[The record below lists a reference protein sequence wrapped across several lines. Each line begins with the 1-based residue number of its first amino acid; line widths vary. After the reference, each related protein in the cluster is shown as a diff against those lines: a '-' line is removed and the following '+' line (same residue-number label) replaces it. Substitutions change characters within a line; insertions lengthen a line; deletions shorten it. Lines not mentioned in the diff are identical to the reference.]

1 MAGKNRNAL
10 ASDRFRVKIKGMR
23 SGQTGPVESEVAAVL
38 LEERL
43 VGNAPLKA
51 ALGHMM
57 ENGRMGHSLLLVGEP
72 GLGTGFAA
80 RCIAADLLYP
90 QGGTAAEHMV
100 QGHCCYAVAKSGDRT
115 SGRIE
120 TGIVREAIAVRG
132 GAKNGDYLVGQVM
145 AARSE
150 CFNSGLSTQGRVIL
164 LYGVEHMNE
173 ASANALL
180 KVLEE
185 PPENVT
191 FLLTA
196 SSLAGVL
203 PTIRSRCYDFTLAP
217 VDPAVCAEYC
227 TRQGV
232 PPQEAQL
239 LSRVFDGRIGTVLAV
254 MGNKTRRE
262 RLEQARTL
270 AQAAAKKDGYQLAVQ
285 LASLEK
291 DRAAADEV
299 LEDLSALAAAA
310 LYQPDLCPLQGQQ
323 AAAAIRVADQ
333 TRSRLHANGS
343 AKLVLT
349 LCAAELADL

>member
-1 MAGKNRNAL
+1 M
-10 ASDRFRVKIKGMR
+10 M
-23 SGQTGPVESEVAAVL
+23 

-43 VGNAPLKA
+43 VGNAPLKQSVM
-51 ALGHMM
+51 HMM
-57 ENGRMGHSLLLVGEP
+57 QSGRMGHSLLLVGES
-72 GLGTGFAA
+72 GLGAGFAA

-90 QGGTAAEHMV
+90 QGGSAAEHMV
-100 QGHCCYAVAKSGDRT
+100 QGDCCYAVAKSGDRS
-115 SGRIE
+115 SGHIE

-150 CFNSGLSTQGRVIL
+150 CFNSGLSAQGRVIL
-164 LYGVEHMNE
+164 LYHVEHMNE

-217 VDPAVCAEYC
+217 VSPAECAAYC
-227 TRQGV
+227 TKQGV
-232 PPQEAQL
+232 AQDEAEL
-239 LSRVFDGRIGTVLAV
+239 LSAVFDGRIGTVLAV
-254 MGNKTRRE
+254 AQNKTRRA
-262 RLEQARTL
+262 RLETARTL
-270 AQAAAKKDGYQLAVQ
+270 AQAAADGDGYQLATM
-285 LASLEK
+285 LAGLEK
-291 DRAAADEV
+291 DRSGTDEV

-310 LYQPDLCPLQGQQ
+310 LLQPKLCPLHGEK
-323 AAAAIRVADQ
+323 AVAAIRTADKVRQ
-333 TRSRLHANGS
+333 RLHANGN

-349 LCAAELADL
+349 LAAAEFASL

>member
-1 MAGKNRNAL
+1 M
-10 ASDRFRVKIKGMR
+10 
-23 SGQTGPVESEVAAVL
+23 
-38 LEERL
+38 LEKRL
-43 VGNAPLKA
+43 VGNTPLKQSI
-51 ALGHMM
+51 GRMV

-72 GLGTGFAA
+72 GLGAGFAA

-90 QGGTAAEHMV
+90 EGGSAAEHMV
-100 QGHCCYAVAKSGDRT
+100 QGHCCYAVAKSGDRD

-185 PPENVT
+185 PPANVT

-217 VDPAVCAEYC
+217 VGPEACAAYC
-227 TRQGV
+227 QKQGV
-232 PPQEAQL
+232 AAEEAKL
-239 LSRVFDGRIGTVLAV
+239 LSAVFDGRIGTVLAV
-254 MGNKTRRE
+254 AQNKMRRA
-262 RLEQARTL
+262 RLETARQL
-270 AQAAAKKDGYQLAVQ
+270 AQAAAQNDGYTLATL

-291 DRAAADEV
+291 DRAGAEEV
-299 LEDLSALAAAA
+299 LEDFSALAAAA
-310 LYQPDLCPLQGQQ
+310 LRDKTLCPLQG
-323 AAAAIRVADQ
+323 AKAVAAIEAADRARQ
-333 TRSRLHANGS
+333 RLHTNGS

-349 LCAAELADL
+349 VTAAELADLVS

>member
-1 MAGKNRNAL
+1 M
-10 ASDRFRVKIKGMR
+10 M
-23 SGQTGPVESEVAAVL
+23 

-43 VGNAPLKA
+43 VGNGPLKA
-51 ALGHMM
+51 SIGRMLQ
-57 ENGRMGHSLLLVGEP
+57 NGRMGHSLLLVGEA
-72 GLGTGFAA
+72 GLGAGFAA

-90 QGGTAAEHMV
+90 QGGPAAEHMV
-100 QGHCCYAVAKSGDRT
+100 QGHCCYAVAKSGDRA
-115 SGRIE
+115 SGQIE

-164 LYGVEHMNE
+164 FYGVEHMNE

-217 VDPAVCAEYC
+217 VAPAECAAWC
-227 TRQGV
+227 QQQGV
-232 PPQEAQL
+232 EKQEAEL
-239 LSRVFDGRIGTVLAV
+239 LSAVFDGHIGTVLSLAH
-254 MGNKTRRE
+254 NKTQRA
-262 RLEQARTL
+262 RLETARNL
-270 AQAAAKKDGYQLAVQ
+270 ASAAAEGDGYALATQLAD
-285 LASLEK
+285 LEK
-291 DRAAADEV
+291 DRPGTEEV
-299 LEDLSALAAAA
+299 LEDLSALAAAG
-310 LYQPDLCPLQGQQ
+310 LRDPHLCPLQGEK
-323 AAAAIRVADQ
+323 AVAAIRVADK
-333 TRSRLHANGS
+333 TRQRLHANGS

-349 LCAAELADL
+349 LCAAELASL

>member
-1 MAGKNRNAL
+1 M
-10 ASDRFRVKIKGMR
+10 
-23 SGQTGPVESEVAAVL
+23 

-43 VGNAPLKA
+43 IGNTLLKDA
-51 ALGHMM
+51 IHRMLAG
-57 ENGRMGHSLLLVGEP
+57 GRMGHSLLLVGEA
-72 GLGTGFAA
+72 GLGAGFAA
-80 RCIAADLLYP
+80 RCIAADILYP
-90 QGGTAAEHMV
+90 QGGPAAEHMV
-100 QGHCCYAVAKSGDRT
+100 RGDCCYAVAKSGDRD

-120 TGIVREAIAVRG
+120 TGIVRDAIAVRG

-185 PPENVT
+185 PPENVV

-217 VDPAVCAEYC
+217 VPPAECAAYC

-232 PPQEAQL
+232 DAKQAKL
-239 LSRVFDGRIGTVLAV
+239 LSAVFDGRIGTVLSIA
-254 MGNKTRRE
+254 GSKARAA
-262 RLEQARTL
+262 RLDQARSL
-270 AQAAAKKDGYQLAVQ
+270 ARAAAEGDAYGLAVQ
-285 LASLEK
+285 LTDLEK

-310 LYQPDLCPLQGQQ
+310 LHDPSLCPLQGSK
-323 AAAAIRVADQ
+323 AAGAIRIADKVRQ
-333 TRSRLHANGS
+333 RLHANGN
-343 AKLVLT
+343 AKLVLS
-349 LCAAELADL
+349 LCAADLASL

>member
-1 MAGKNRNAL
+1 M
-10 ASDRFRVKIKGMR
+10 
-23 SGQTGPVESEVAAVL
+23 
-38 LEERL
+38 LEDRL
-43 VGNAPLKA
+43 VGNTPLKQSI
-51 ALGHMM
+51 GRMV
-57 ENGRMGHSLLLVGEP
+57 ENGHMGHSLLLVGES

-90 QGGTAAEHMV
+90 DGGPAAEHMV
-100 QGHCCYAVAKSGDRT
+100 QGHCCYAVAKSGDRD

-150 CFNSGLSTQGRVIL
+150 CFNSGLSAQGRVIL

-185 PPENVT
+185 PPANVT

-217 VDPAVCAEYC
+217 VSPADCAAYC
-227 TRQGV
+227 QKQGV
-232 PPQEAQL
+232 SPEQAKL
-239 LSRVFDGRIGTVLAV
+239 LSAVFDGRIGTVLAV
-254 MGNKTRRE
+254 AQNKTRSA
-262 RLEQARTL
+262 RLETARQL
-270 AQAAAKKDGYQLAVQ
+270 AQAAAKNDGYTLATL

-291 DRAAADEV
+291 DRAGADEV
-299 LEDLSALAAAA
+299 LEDFSALAAAA
-310 LYQPDLCPLQGQQ
+310 LRDHTLCPLQGTQAVAAIQ
-323 AAAAIRVADQ
+323 AADTARQ
-333 TRSRLHANGS
+333 RLHANGS

-349 LCAAELADL
+349 VAAAQLADLQH